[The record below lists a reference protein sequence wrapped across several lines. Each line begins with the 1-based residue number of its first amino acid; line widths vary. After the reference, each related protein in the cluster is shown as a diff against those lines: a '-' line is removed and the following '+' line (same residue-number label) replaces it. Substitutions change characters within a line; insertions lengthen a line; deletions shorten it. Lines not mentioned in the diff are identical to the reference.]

1 MPRFVVLEHDWPAPH
16 LDLFL
21 DAGAA
26 LLAWKLPADFSPL
39 IPAVIL
45 PNAPHRRDYLDHEGA
60 VAGGRGVVV
69 RWDFGEFEWLV
80 ESEDVLKADFAGQ
93 VLSGAFEW
101 RRSDTGVW
109 TFRKVT

>member
-39 IPAVIL
+39 ISAVIL

-60 VAGGRGVVV
+60 VSDGRGVAL
-69 RWDFGEFEWLV
+69 RWDFGVFEWLV
-80 ESEDVLKADFAGQ
+80 QSEDVLKANFAGQ
-93 VLSGAFEW
+93 VLSGSFEW
-101 RRSDTGVW
+101 RKSCSGEW